1 MKFKLAA
8 VILLTII
15 STGCLASKNKAV
27 LKAQTVTDLRGCTKI
42 GRIEF
47 SGGQIFAV
55 VMLGHVAADG
65 AARSTCEDMEGNVIL
80 SEELCYYCSDL
91 DTEY

>member
-1 MKFKLAA
+1 MKLKLIAIIFLA
-8 VILLTII
+8 LTT
-15 STGCLASKNKAV
+15 TGCLASKNKAV
-27 LKAQTVTDLRGCTKI
+27 LKAQTVTDLRGCTKM

-55 VMLGHVAADG
+55 LMLGRVAADG
-65 AARSTCEDMEGNVIL
+65 AARSTCEDMGGNVIL
-80 SEELCYYCSDL
+80 GEELCYYCSDL